1 MTRAAIA
8 LVAGAL
14 LVPTLT
20 LRAAPLD
27 KDECTK
33 LKTEQSQLEQAGTRG
48 GMGRGPEWAKA
59 NLAPEKLQ
67 QIRRL
72 IEVDEQILFRCQ
84 GRPLVNLRETDP
96 QLPPAEGKEAPKRP
110 VAKAAKTPDA
120 EKAQKKAPAAVK
132 KAATPPPVDAA
143 KAPVAPAAKKAA
155 PIPPAPPA
163 KEGKEGEDKKA
174 AAAKAAKAKPKAKV
188 DDAYRPPAAE
198 WSANPF
204 ADQLAPAAKK

>member
-96 QLPPAEGKEAPKRP
+96 QLPAEGKEASKRP

-132 KAATPPPVDAA
+132 KAATPPVDAT
-143 KAPVAPAAKKAA
+143 KAPVAKKAA
-155 PIPPAPPA
+155 PIPPAPSA
-163 KEGKEGEDKKA
+163 KEGE
-174 AAAKAAKAKPKAKV
+174 AAKAAKAKPKAKV